1 MTTRHSAAEVI
12 RILVAD
18 SNLIQN
24 QLLTRELQ
32 RQANFRVAGCS
43 SEFGACRTAL
53 ENFVPDVVLWAES
66 SQFNAKQVFEAI
78 REILEL
84 RPNVRFIAMLE
95 SWDRESVVSAFRAG
109 VRGLF
114 SRQDGSIKS
123 LCKCILAVY
132 QGQTWATKSQ
142 LDFLIEALKQAPFVR
157 VVNAKGKDLLTA
169 RQRQLVELVAEGL
182 GNREIARQMNVSENT
197 VKKALLR
204 IFDKIGV
211 SNRVELVLCA
221 LAFRRNDF
229 GIHQQHQ
236 RDQARIESSSKVDRM
251 APSLQSASVVELRKA
266 LGGAHSD

>member
-1 MTTRHSAAEVI
+1 MNTRHSAAEVI

-66 SQFNAKQVFEAI
+66 SHFNAKQIFDAI
-78 REILEL
+78 REILDL
-84 RPNVRFIAMLE
+84 RPNVRFIAMFE

-123 LCKCILAVY
+123 LCKCILSVH
-132 QGQTWATKSQ
+132 QGQSWATNSQ
-142 LDFLIEALKQAPFVR
+142 LDFLIEALKQAPVVR
-157 VVNAKGKDLLTA
+157 VVNAKGKDLLTT

-197 VKKALLR
+197 VKKAMLR

-229 GIHQQHQ
+229 AIHQQQQ
-236 RDQARIESSSKVDRM
+236 REQVQMESGSKVDKM
-251 APSLQSASVVELRKA
+251 PPSLQSPTTGVA
-266 LGGAHSD
+266 

>member
-1 MTTRHSAAEVI
+1 MNTRHPAAEVV

-24 QLLTRELQ
+24 QLLTKELQ
-32 RQANFRVAGCS
+32 RQANFRVTGCS
-43 SEFGACRTAL
+43 AEVGACRTAL

-66 SQFNAKQVFEAI
+66 SHSNAKQIFEAI

-84 RPNVRFIAMLE
+84 RPNLRFIALFE

-123 LCKCILAVY
+123 LCKCIMAVH
-132 QGQTWATKSQ
+132 QGQTWATKPQ
-142 LDFLIEALKQAPFVR
+142 LDFMIEALKQAPFVR
-157 VVNAKGKDLLTA
+157 VVNAKGKDLLTS

-204 IFDKIGV
+204 VFDKIGV

-221 LAFRRNDF
+221 LAFRHND
-229 GIHQQHQ
+229 IANQE
-236 RDQARIESSSKVDRM
+236 RDHLRQEPTSKIAKM
-251 APSLQSASVVELRKA
+251 PPSLHSRTRVELPKA
-266 LGGAHSD
+266 SGGAHSD

>member
-1 MTTRHSAAEVI
+1 MNTRHSAVEVI

-66 SQFNAKQVFEAI
+66 SHFNAKQIFEAI

-84 RPNVRFIAMLE
+84 RPNVRFIGMFE
-95 SWDRESVVSAFRAG
+95 SWDRESVVNAFRAG

-123 LCKCILAVY
+123 LCKCILAVHH
-132 QGQTWATKSQ
+132 GQTWATKSQ
-142 LDFLIEALKQAPFVR
+142 LDFLIEALKQA
-157 VVNAKGKDLLTA
+157 LTA

-221 LAFRRNDF
+221 LAFRRSDF
-229 GIHQQHQ
+229 SVDQQHQ
-236 RDQARIESSSKVDRM
+236 RDPVRIDSSHKIEKM
-251 APSLQSASVVELRKA
+251 PPSLPSHSGVELRKVS
-266 LGGAHSD
+266 GGAHSD